1 MIILN
6 FPFTHQFLEVLDDKV
21 FLNLLEYLTLFVVA
35 FSLSVLSFIMKVEN
49 KLFLYL
55 ISNFVKSDFDG
66 TYRAIFCPFLFA
78 LFLIEGRE
86 LLKQCSVSE
95 VQICNLF
102 LLIILGFEHI
112 LLHGRHKLTLKHVNA
127 FRYFVYRFG
136 EPTSDKVV
144 LQRIGYH

>member
-1 MIILN
+1 MFNLLNKCYLLEKFINFVDKYCSKGRLKFNILMIILN

-86 LLKQCSVSE
+86 LLK
-95 VQICNLF
+95 
-102 LLIILGFEHI
+102 
-112 LLHGRHKLTLKHVNA
+112 
-127 FRYFVYRFG
+127 
-136 EPTSDKVV
+136 
-144 LQRIGYH
+144 

>member
-66 TYRAIFCPFLFA
+66 TYRAIFCPLLFT
-78 LFLIEGRE
+78 LFLIEGGE
-86 LLKQCSVSE
+86 FLK
-95 VQICNLF
+95 
-102 LLIILGFEHI
+102 
-112 LLHGRHKLTLKHVNA
+112 
-127 FRYFVYRFG
+127 
-136 EPTSDKVV
+136 
-144 LQRIGYH
+144 